1 MSAFVR
7 IVARLA
13 TEIALLGPVAIALLS
28 ATASAAFSAS
38 CMEVSVASARS
49 LCELSSS
56 IRGVANAKR
65 TVRSLMANLIAFM
78 TFNNRKMVSGFYS
91 TFLFLSVLPRYKL
104 GGQRVPRLVREN
116 LQGLRVLFIDR
127 ISNKSVE

>member
-1 MSAFVR
+1 MIAFVR

-38 CMEVSVASARS
+38 CMGVSVASARS

-65 TVRSLMANLIAFM
+65 TVRSLMANLIALM
-78 TFNNRKMVSGFYS
+78 TFNNRQMVSSFDS
-91 TFLFLSVLPRYKL
+91 TFLLLPVLPRYKL
-104 GGQRVPRLVREN
+104 GGQRVPKIVREN
-116 LQGLRVLFIDR
+116 LQSLRVLFVR
-127 ISNKSVE
+127 WVSNKSVD

>member
-1 MSAFVR
+1 MIAIVC

-13 TEIALLGPVAIALLS
+13 TEVAILGPVAIALLS

-38 CMEVSVASARS
+38 PLGVSVASARS

-56 IRGVANAKR
+56 IRGVADAKR
-65 TVRSLMANLIAFM
+65 TVRSLMTDLIALM
-78 TFNNRKMVSGFYS
+78 TFNYRQMVGSFYS
-91 TFLFLSVLPRYKL
+91 TFSLLPVLPRYKL

-116 LQGLRVLFIDR
+116 LQSLRVLLIR
-127 ISNKSVE
+127 WVSNKSVE